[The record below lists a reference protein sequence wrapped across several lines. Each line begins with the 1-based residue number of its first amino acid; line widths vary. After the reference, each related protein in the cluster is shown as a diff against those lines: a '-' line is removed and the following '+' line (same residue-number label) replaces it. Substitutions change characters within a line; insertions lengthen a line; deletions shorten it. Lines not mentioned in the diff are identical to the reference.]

1 MKLVNTRCMLVTLVE
16 KLNVLEIVDHLFTS
30 WFYGHLRI
38 LAPLIMDA
46 HSSLLTVFFY
56 QV

>member
-1 MKLVNTRCMLVTLVE
+1 MKLVKTRCMLVTVVE
-16 KLNVLEIVDHLFTS
+16 KLNVLEIADHLFT

-46 HSSLLTVFFY
+46 LSSLLTVFFY